1 MLPEGSHIDRAAERE
16 LEHLSPFELKT
27 RLIELVLDRHAELLL
42 NAGRGN
48 PNWVATTPRDA
59 FFLLGRFALDECRRV
74 WDEPG
79 IGGMPERT
87 GIAARLDAYLDRH
100 PDEPGTDLLRH
111 GIVYG
116 LTREGLDPD
125 DWVHELVD
133 GIIGDNY
140 PEPDRMLPGVER
152 VVNDYLMK
160 ELCGGQPPDGEFD
173 LFAVEGGT
181 AAMCYIFET
190 LAANN
195 LLNPGDRIA
204 LGVPVFTPYLEIPEL
219 PRYTFDVEMVVA
231 SEVGDEGLNMW
242 QYPEDELMKL
252 ADPSIR
258 AFFLVNPSNPPSV
271 MVRPSTLDRIAE
283 IIRDHNPNLIVITDD
298 VYGTFVPGFRSLMAV
313 APRNTIGVYSFS
325 KYFGCTGWRLGV
337 VAIHRDNV
345 FDELLASLPDERKA
359 LLARRY
365 QSITLQPE
373 KLPLIAR
380 MVADSRH
387 VALNHTAGLSLPQ
400 QVQMAL
406 FSLAAL
412 LDDDD
417 AYQERIRAILRERF
431 ARLCEGMG
439 VQLPDDPLRAGYY
452 AELDLLLWADERH
465 GSEFVEF
472 LTQNYEP
479 VDMVFRLAE
488 QESVVLL
495 HGGGFHG
502 PEWSVRV
509 SLANLDEDDYLRV
522 GQAIARVAHEYV
534 DEFVASRGAS
544 AGSGHP

>member
-1 MLPEGSHIDRAAERE
+1 MLPEGPHIDRDAERL

-27 RLIELVLDRHAELLL
+27 RLIELVADRHADLLL

-59 FFLLGRFALDECRRV
+59 FFLLGRFALDESRRV

-79 IGGMPERT
+79 IGGMP
-87 GIAARLDAYLDRH
+87 ARAGVADRLEAYLDRCR
-100 PDEPGTDLLRH
+100 DEPGADLLRQA
-111 GIVYG
+111 VEYG
-116 LTREGLDPD
+116 RTRDGLDAD
-125 DWVHELVD
+125 GWVHELVD

-152 VVNDYLMK
+152 VVHDYLVA
-160 ELCGGQPPDGEFD
+160 ELCGGEEPAGGFD

-181 AAMCYIFET
+181 AAMCYVFET
-190 LAANN
+190 LAAND
-195 LLNPGDRIA
+195 LLRPGDRIA

-219 PRYTFDVEMVVA
+219 ARYTFDVEMIVA
-231 SEVGDEGLNMW
+231 SEVDEHGVNMW
-242 QYPEDELMKL
+242 QYPEDELAKL

-283 IIRDHNPNLIVITDD
+283 IIRDHNPELIVITDD
-298 VYGTFVPGFRSLMAV
+298 VYATFVPGFRSLLSV

-337 VAIHRDNV
+337 VAMHRDNV
-345 FDELLASLPDERKA
+345 FDELLASLPDDDKEA
-359 LLARRY
+359 LAARY
-365 QSITLQPE
+365 QSITVEPE
-373 KLPLIAR
+373 ALPLIDR
-380 MVADSRH
+380 MVADSRD

-406 FSLAAL
+406 FALAAL
-412 LDDDD
+412 VDDDG
-417 AYQERIRAILRERF
+417 AYQGRIREILQERF

-439 VQLPDDPLRAGYY
+439 VALPDDPLRAGYY

-465 GSEFVEF
+465 GPEFVEF
-472 LTQNYEP
+472 LTANYEP
-479 VDMVFRLAE
+479 IDVVFRLAE

-502 PEWSVRV
+502 PAWSVRV
-509 SLANLDEDDYLRV
+509 SLANLGEHDYERV
-522 GQAIARVAHEYV
+522 GRAIRRVAHEYL
-534 DEFVASRGAS
+534 DEFVAAGGTPSGAVDR
-544 AGSGHP
+544 